1 MHAGLRYSLLGTSP
15 RGECS
20 RRDVRSTGR
29 TVLAIA
35 HRLLCMRRHIVRLIA
50 RREIRD
56 LLRDRRTLIIV
67 LVLPALLYPAFVMVG
82 LVFAVSMMEQK
93 TVVGIIG
100 AEHLPVAKSHPEALL
115 AGGMLAVEAE
125 RRWDDPPLLLDGQ
138 FPRKYLKSDGLSG
151 SLVVLHLDSV
161 NEAPLRQREVDALLI
176 IPPDVMAGI
185 ENGQK
190 PEVRILGREGDD
202 TSKLAVARVEAIVS
216 HWRERLKEVRFA
228 RQGLPADFDHP
239 VAIINP
245 EAAKPV
251 ETRTADE
258 LRDVLVKFLP
268 FLLVMWTM
276 AGAVH
281 PAIDLTAGEKE
292 RGTMET
298 LLISPAGRTEIVAG
312 KFVAVFVFSYAS
324 ALWNL
329 LWMATG
335 AILLGTF
342 LPSPILSFAGLGW
355 AALLAA
361 PLAALFSSLALGLG
375 VFARSSKEG
384 QYYLLPL
391 MIMTLPLG
399 MFALTPGLKLT
410 PLLSAVPVAG
420 LTLILQN
427 LLAVSGEPVSF
438 WCWLLGVGSLVA
450 CMLLALTW
458 ASWQFRR
465 EAVLFRGEEGPSLRA
480 WLRVMTERG

>member
-1 MHAGLRYSLLGTSP
+1 
-15 RGECS
+15 
-20 RRDVRSTGR
+20 
-29 TVLAIA
+29 
-35 HRLLCMRRHIVRLIA
+35 MRRSIVRLIA

-56 LLRDRRTLIIV
+56 LLRDRRTLIII
-67 LVLPALLYPAFVMVG
+67 LLLPALLYPAFVVVG
-82 LVFAVSMMEQK
+82 LAFAVSLMDQK
-93 TVVGIIG
+93 TVIGVVG
-100 AEHLPVAKSHPEALL
+100 AEQLPEPKTHPEALL
-115 AGGMLAVEAE
+115 GGGTLAVEAE
-125 RRWDDPPLLLDGQ
+125 RKWDDPPLFADGQ
-138 FPRKYLKSDGLSG
+138 FLRKYLRTDGMTT
-151 SLVVLHLDSV
+151 SLVARPLPSAD
-161 NEAPLRQREVDALLI
+161 ATPLRNRDVDAMLV
-176 IPPDVMAGI
+176 IPPDVMSAI
-185 ENGQK
+185 ARGQK
-190 PEVRILGREGDD
+190 PEIRIVGREGDE
-202 TSKLAVARVEAIVS
+202 TSKLAVARVEGVVTR
-216 HWRERLKEVRFA
+216 WRERVKEVRFA
-228 RQGLPADFDHP
+228 RRGLPADFDEP
-239 VAIINP
+239 VAIIDP
-245 EAAKPV
+245 EATKPA

-312 KFVAVFVFSYAS
+312 KFLAVFVFSYAS

-329 LWMATG
+329 LWMAAG
-335 AILLGTF
+335 ALLLGIF

-375 VFARSSKEG
+375 AFARSSKEG

-391 MIMTLPLG
+391 MVMTLPLS

-427 LLAVSGEPVSF
+427 QLAVSGESASA
-438 WCWLLGVGSLVA
+438 WSWLLGVGSLVF
-450 CMLLALTW
+450 CMGLALAW
-458 ASWQFRR
+458 AAWQFRR
-465 EAVLFRGEEGPSLRA
+465 ESVLFRGEEGPSLRA